1 MCPKNDYIYR
11 NDIIDAMSFYDIL
24 TIVIFLGLPVV
35 SAVISAKEKKNKS
48 KKPLQGGQEH
58 GEDIKD
64 IFKSI
69 LAEMNGE
76 TTAQQ
81 DEDPEEAP
89 SRPWQEPVVEDDE
102 KPSMP
107 WEEPVVDDEPSPGT
121 VTETPSWTEPV
132 MDAPARPKPWSEPVV
147 IDPKPAPAAVQ
158 APVVVAPVA
167 AAPVAENSGMRVRE
181 TAPRRP
187 EGLRPVSRKVEEVS
201 EKPVM
206 EKIDPKKLIIYD
218 AILNPKFKD

>member
-11 NDIIDAMSFYDIL
+11 NDIIGVMSFYDIL

-64 IFKSI
+64 IFKRI

-76 TTAQQ
+76 TTAPQ
-81 DEDPEEAP
+81 DEKPEEEP

-102 KPSMP
+102 EPSMT
-107 WEEPVVDDEPSPGT
+107 WEEPVL
-121 VTETPSWTEPV
+121 ETPSQT
-132 MDAPARPKPWSEPVV
+132 KPWSEPVV

-187 EGLRPVSRKVEEVS
+187 EGLRPASRKVEEVS

>member
-1 MCPKNDYIYR
+1 
-11 NDIIDAMSFYDIL
+11 MSFYDIL

-76 TTAQQ
+76 TTAPQ
-81 DEDPEEAP
+81 DEDPEEEP
-89 SRPWQEPVVEDDE
+89 SRPWQEPVVEDE
-102 KPSMP
+102 MESSMP
-107 WEEPVVDDEPSPGT
+107 WVEPVVDDKPSPGT

-132 MDAPARPKPWSEPVV
+132 MDAPARPKPVV

-167 AAPVAENSGMRVRE
+167 AAPVSENSGVRVSE
-181 TAPRRP
+181 TETRRP
-187 EGLRPVSRKVEEVS
+187 EGLRPASRKVEEVS

>member
-1 MCPKNDYIYR
+1 
-11 NDIIDAMSFYDIL
+11 MSFYDIL

-81 DEDPEEAP
+81 DEDPEEEP

-102 KPSMP
+102 ESSMP
-107 WEEPVVDDEPSPGT
+107 WVEPVL
-121 VTETPSWTEPV
+121 ETPSQT
-132 MDAPARPKPWSEPVV
+132 KPWSEPVV

-158 APVVVAPVA
+158 APALA

-181 TAPRRP
+181 TETRRP
-187 EGLRPVSRKVEEVS
+187 EGLRPASRKVEEVS

>member
-1 MCPKNDYIYR
+1 
-11 NDIIDAMSFYDIL
+11 MSFYDIL

-76 TTAQQ
+76 TAVPQ
-81 DEDPEEAP
+81 DEDPEEEP

-102 KPSMP
+102 ETSMT
-107 WEEPVVDDEPSPGT
+107 WEEPVP
-121 VTETPSWTEPV
+121 ETPAQT
-132 MDAPARPKPWSEPVV
+132 KPWSEPVV

-158 APVVVAPVA
+158 APALA
-167 AAPVAENSGMRVRE
+167 AAPVVENSGMRVSE
-181 TAPRRP
+181 TATRRP
-187 EGLRPVSRKVEEVS
+187 EGLRPASRKVEEVS

>member
-1 MCPKNDYIYR
+1 
-11 NDIIDAMSFYDIL
+11 MSFYDIL
-24 TIVIFLGLPVV
+24 TIVIFLGLPMV

-58 GEDIKD
+58 GEDFKD

-76 TTAQQ
+76 TPARQ
-81 DEDPEEAP
+81 DEGPEEEP

-102 KPSMP
+102 EPSMP
-107 WEEPVVDDEPSPGT
+107 WEEPVP
-121 VTETPSWTEPV
+121 ETPSQT
-132 MDAPARPKPWSEPVV
+132 KPWSEPVV

-158 APVVVAPVA
+158 APALA

-181 TAPRRP
+181 TATRRP
-187 EGLRPVSRKVEEVS
+187 EGLRPASRKVEEVS

>member
-1 MCPKNDYIYR
+1 MCPKNDYIYQ

-76 TTAQQ
+76 TTAPQ
-81 DEDPEEAP
+81 DEDPEEEP

-102 KPSMP
+102 ESSMT
-107 WEEPVVDDEPSPGT
+107 WEEPVL
-121 VTETPSWTEPV
+121 ETPSQT
-132 MDAPARPKPWSEPVV
+132 KPWSEPVV

-187 EGLRPVSRKVEEVS
+187 EGLRPASRKVEEVS

>member
-76 TTAQQ
+76 TTAPQ
-81 DEDPEEAP
+81 DEEPEDVP

-102 KPSMP
+102 EPSMP
-107 WEEPVVDDEPSPGT
+107 WEEPVL
-121 VTETPSWTEPV
+121 ETPSQT
-132 MDAPARPKPWSEPVV
+132 KPWSEPVV

-181 TAPRRP
+181 TAPGRP

>member
-1 MCPKNDYIYR
+1 
-11 NDIIDAMSFYDIL
+11 MSFYDIL

-58 GEDIKD
+58 GEDFKD

-76 TTAQQ
+76 TTAPK
-81 DEDPEEAP
+81 DVRSEEEP

-102 KPSMP
+102 EPSMP
-107 WEEPVVDDEPSPGT
+107 WEEPVVEDECPSGQAPDARPWKEP
-121 VTETPSWTEPV
+121 VPETPAQP
-132 MDAPARPKPWSEPVV
+132 RPWSEPVV

-158 APVVVAPVA
+158 APVV

-181 TAPRRP
+181 TAPSRP

>member
-11 NDIIDAMSFYDIL
+11 NDIIGVMSFYDIL

-76 TTAQQ
+76 TTAPQY
-81 DEDPEEAP
+81 EKPEEEP

-102 KPSMP
+102 ESSMP
-107 WEEPVVDDEPSPGT
+107 WEEPVP
-121 VTETPSWTEPV
+121 ETP
-132 MDAPARPKPWSEPVV
+132 ARTKPWSEPVV

-158 APVVVAPVA
+158 APALA

-181 TAPRRP
+181 TETRRP
-187 EGLRPVSRKVEEVS
+187 EGLRPASRKVEGVS

>member
-81 DEDPEEAP
+81 DEDPEEEP

-102 KPSMP
+102 ELSMT
-107 WEEPVVDDEPSPGT
+107 WEEPVL
-121 VTETPSWTEPV
+121 ETPSQTE
-132 MDAPARPKPWSEPVV
+132 PWSEPVV

-158 APVVVAPVA
+158 APALA

-181 TAPRRP
+181 TETRRP
-187 EGLRPVSRKVEEVS
+187 EGLRPASRKVEEVS

>member
-76 TTAQQ
+76 TTAPQ
-81 DEDPEEAP
+81 DEKPEEEP

-102 KPSMP
+102 EPSMP
-107 WEEPVVDDEPSPGT
+107 WEEPVL
-121 VTETPSWTEPV
+121 ETPSQT
-132 MDAPARPKPWSEPVV
+132 KPWSEPVV

-158 APVVVAPVA
+158 APALA

-181 TAPRRP
+181 TETRRP
-187 EGLRPVSRKVEEVS
+187 EGLRPASRKVEGVS

>member
-48 KKPLQGGQEH
+48 KKPLQGGKEH

-76 TTAQQ
+76 TTAPQ
-81 DEDPEEAP
+81 DEKPEEEP
-89 SRPWQEPVVEDDE
+89 SRPWQVPVVEDDE

-107 WEEPVVDDEPSPGT
+107 WEEPVVEDECPSGQTPDARPWKEP
-121 VTETPSWTEPV
+121 VLETP
-132 MDAPARPKPWSEPVV
+132 AP
-147 IDPKPAPAAVQ
+147 
-158 APVVVAPVA
+158 VVAPVA

-181 TAPRRP
+181 TETRRP
-187 EGLRPVSRKVEEVS
+187 EGLRPASRKVEEVS

>member
-76 TTAQQ
+76 TTAPQ
-81 DEDPEEAP
+81 DEDPEEEP

-102 KPSMP
+102 EPSMP
-107 WEEPVVDDEPSPGT
+107 WEEPVL
-121 VTETPSWTEPV
+121 ETPSQTE
-132 MDAPARPKPWSEPVV
+132 PWSEPVV

-187 EGLRPVSRKVEEVS
+187 EGLRPASRKVEEVS

>member
-1 MCPKNDYIYR
+1 
-11 NDIIDAMSFYDIL
+11 MSFYDIL

-76 TTAQQ
+76 TTAPQ
-81 DEDPEEAP
+81 DEKPEEEP

-102 KPSMP
+102 EPSMP
-107 WEEPVVDDEPSPGT
+107 WEEPVL
-121 VTETPSWTEPV
+121 ETPSQTE
-132 MDAPARPKPWSEPVV
+132 PWSEPVV

-158 APVVVAPVA
+158 APALA

-187 EGLRPVSRKVEEVS
+187 EGLRPASRKVEEVS

>member
-1 MCPKNDYIYR
+1 
-11 NDIIDAMSFYDIL
+11 MSFYDIL

-48 KKPLQGGQEH
+48 KKPLRGGQEH

-81 DEDPEEAP
+81 DEDPEEEP
-89 SRPWQEPVVEDDE
+89 SRPWQEPVVEDDDE
-102 KPSMP
+102 PSMP
-107 WEEPVVDDEPSPGT
+107 WE
-121 VTETPSWTEPV
+121 
-132 MDAPARPKPWSEPVV
+132 EPVV

-181 TAPRRP
+181 TETRRP

>member
-76 TTAQQ
+76 TTAPQ
-81 DEDPEEAP
+81 DEKPEEVS
-89 SRPWQEPVVEDDE
+89 SRPWQEPVVDDDE
-102 KPSMP
+102 EPSMP
-107 WEEPVVDDEPSPGT
+107 WEEPVL
-121 VTETPSWTEPV
+121 ETPSQT
-132 MDAPARPKPWSEPVV
+132 KPWSEPVV

-181 TAPRRP
+181 TETRRP
-187 EGLRPVSRKVEEVS
+187 EGLRPASRKVEEVS

>member
-11 NDIIDAMSFYDIL
+11 NDIIGVMSFYDIL

-76 TTAQQ
+76 TPAPQ
-81 DEDPEEAP
+81 DEIPEEEP

-102 KPSMP
+102 EPSMP

-132 MDAPARPKPWSEPVV
+132 MDAPARTKPWSEPVV

-167 AAPVAENSGMRVRE
+167 ENSGMRVRE
-181 TAPRRP
+181 TETRRP
-187 EGLRPVSRKVEEVS
+187 EGLRPVSRKVDEVS

>member
-1 MCPKNDYIYR
+1 MAKVAGRFPTCPKNDYIYR
-11 NDIIDAMSFYDIL
+11 NDIIGVMSFYDIL

-76 TTAQQ
+76 TTAPQ
-81 DEDPEEAP
+81 DEKTEEEP
-89 SRPWQEPVVEDDE
+89 SRPWQ
-102 KPSMP
+102 
-107 WEEPVVDDEPSPGT
+107 
-121 VTETPSWTEPV
+121 
-132 MDAPARPKPWSEPVV
+132 EPVV

-167 AAPVAENSGMRVRE
+167 AAPVAENSGMRVSE
-181 TAPRRP
+181 TATRRP
-187 EGLRPVSRKVEEVS
+187 EGLRPASRKVEEVS

>member
-58 GEDIKD
+58 REDIKD

-76 TTAQQ
+76 TTAPQ
-81 DEDPEEAP
+81 DEKPEEEP

-102 KPSMP
+102 EPSMP
-107 WEEPVVDDEPSPGT
+107 WEEPVL
-121 VTETPSWTEPV
+121 ETPSQTE
-132 MDAPARPKPWSEPVV
+132 PWSEPVV

-181 TAPRRP
+181 TETRRP
-187 EGLRPVSRKVEEVS
+187 EGLRPASRKVEEVS

>member
-1 MCPKNDYIYR
+1 
-11 NDIIDAMSFYDIL
+11 MSFYDIL

-69 LAEMNGE
+69 LAEMNGG
-76 TTAQQ
+76 TAVPQ
-81 DEDPEEAP
+81 DEDPEEEP

-102 KPSMP
+102 ETSMT
-107 WEEPVVDDEPSPGT
+107 WEEPVP
-121 VTETPSWTEPV
+121 ETPAQT
-132 MDAPARPKPWSEPVV
+132 KPWSEPVV

-158 APVVVAPVA
+158 APALA

-181 TAPRRP
+181 TETRRP
-187 EGLRPVSRKVEEVS
+187 EGLRPASRKVEEVS

>member
-76 TTAQQ
+76 TAVPQ
-81 DEDPEEAP
+81 DEDPEEEP

-102 KPSMP
+102 ETSMT
-107 WEEPVVDDEPSPGT
+107 WEEPVP
-121 VTETPSWTEPV
+121 ETPAQT
-132 MDAPARPKPWSEPVV
+132 KPWSEPVV

-158 APVVVAPVA
+158 APALA

-181 TAPRRP
+181 TETRRP
-187 EGLRPVSRKVEEVS
+187 EGLRPASRKVEEVS

>member
-1 MCPKNDYIYR
+1 
-11 NDIIDAMSFYDIL
+11 MSFYDIL

-76 TTAQQ
+76 TTAPQ
-81 DEDPEEAP
+81 DEDSEEKP

-102 KPSMP
+102 EPSMP
-107 WEEPVVDDEPSPGT
+107 WEEPVP
-121 VTETPSWTEPV
+121 ETPAQP
-132 MDAPARPKPWSEPVV
+132 RPWSEPVV

-158 APVVVAPVA
+158 APVV

-181 TAPRRP
+181 TAPSRP
-187 EGLRPVSRKVEEVS
+187 EGLRPASRKVEEVS

>member
-1 MCPKNDYIYR
+1 
-11 NDIIDAMSFYDIL
+11 MSFYDIL

-76 TTAQQ
+76 TTAPQ
-81 DEDPEEAP
+81 DEKPEEEP

-102 KPSMP
+102 EPSMP
-107 WEEPVVDDEPSPGT
+107 WEEPVPEI
-121 VTETPSWTEPV
+121 
-132 MDAPARPKPWSEPVV
+132 PAQTKPWSEPVV

-158 APVVVAPVA
+158 APALA

-181 TAPRRP
+181 TAPSRP
-187 EGLRPVSRKVEEVS
+187 EGLSPASRKVEEVS

>member
-11 NDIIDAMSFYDIL
+11 NDIIGVMSIYDIF

-81 DEDPEEAP
+81 DEDPEEEP

-102 KPSMP
+102 EPSMP
-107 WEEPVVDDEPSPGT
+107 WEEPVPEI
-121 VTETPSWTEPV
+121 
-132 MDAPARPKPWSEPVV
+132 PAQTKPWSEPVV

-158 APVVVAPVA
+158 APVVAPVA
-167 AAPVAENSGMRVRE
+167 TAPVAENSGMRVRE

-187 EGLRPVSRKVEEVS
+187 EGLRPASRKVEEVS

>member
-76 TTAQQ
+76 TTAPQ
-81 DEDPEEAP
+81 DEKPEEEP

-102 KPSMP
+102 EPSM
-107 WEEPVVDDEPSPGT
+107 
-121 VTETPSWTEPV
+121 
-132 MDAPARPKPWSEPVV
+132 PWSEPVV

-167 AAPVAENSGMRVRE
+167 SAPVAENSGMRVRE
-181 TAPRRP
+181 TETRRP
-187 EGLRPVSRKVEEVS
+187 EGLRPASRKVEGVS

>member
-1 MCPKNDYIYR
+1 
-11 NDIIDAMSFYDIL
+11 MSFYDIL

-76 TTAQQ
+76 TAAPK
-81 DEDPEEAP
+81 DVRSEEEP

-102 KPSMP
+102 EPSML
-107 WEEPVVDDEPSPGT
+107 
-121 VTETPSWTEPV
+121 
-132 MDAPARPKPWSEPVV
+132 WSEPVV

-167 AAPVAENSGMRVRE
+167 ENSGMRVRE
-181 TAPRRP
+181 TAPSRP
-187 EGLRPVSRKVEEVS
+187 EGLRPASRKVEEVS

>member
-1 MCPKNDYIYR
+1 
-11 NDIIDAMSFYDIL
+11 MSFYDIL

-81 DEDPEEAP
+81 NEDPEEEP
-89 SRPWQEPVVEDDE
+89 SRPWQEPVVEYDE
-102 KPSMP
+102 ESSMT
-107 WEEPVVDDEPSPGT
+107 WEEPVL
-121 VTETPSWTEPV
+121 ETPSQT
-132 MDAPARPKPWSEPVV
+132 KPWSEPVV

-158 APVVVAPVA
+158 APALA
-167 AAPVAENSGMRVRE
+167 AAPVAENSGMRVSE
-181 TAPRRP
+181 TATRRP
-187 EGLRPVSRKVEEVS
+187 EGLRPASRKVEEVS

>member
-76 TTAQQ
+76 TTAPQ
-81 DEDPEEAP
+81 DEDPEEEP

-102 KPSMP
+102 ESSMT
-107 WEEPVVDDEPSPGT
+107 WEEPVL
-121 VTETPSWTEPV
+121 ETPSQT
-132 MDAPARPKPWSEPVV
+132 KPWSEPVV

-158 APVVVAPVA
+158 APALA

-181 TAPRRP
+181 TAPSRP
-187 EGLRPVSRKVEEVS
+187 EGLRPASRKVEEVS

>member
-1 MCPKNDYIYR
+1 
-11 NDIIDAMSFYDIL
+11 MSFYDIL

-81 DEDPEEAP
+81 DEKTEEEP

-102 KPSMP
+102 EPSMT
-107 WEEPVVDDEPSPGT
+107 WEEPVP
-121 VTETPSWTEPV
+121 ETPSQT
-132 MDAPARPKPWSEPVV
+132 KPWSEPVV

-181 TAPRRP
+181 TAPSRP
-187 EGLRPVSRKVEEVS
+187 EGLRPASRKVEEVS

>member
-1 MCPKNDYIYR
+1 
-11 NDIIDAMSFYDIL
+11 MSFYDIL

-76 TTAQQ
+76 TTAPQ
-81 DEDPEEAP
+81 DEKPEEEP

-102 KPSMP
+102 EPSMT
-107 WEEPVVDDEPSPGT
+107 WEEPVPEI
-121 VTETPSWTEPV
+121 
-132 MDAPARPKPWSEPVV
+132 PAQTKPWSEPVV

-158 APVVVAPVA
+158 APALA
-167 AAPVAENSGMRVRE
+167 AAPVAENSGMRVSE

-187 EGLRPVSRKVEEVS
+187 EGLRPASRKVEEVS

>member
-1 MCPKNDYIYR
+1 
-11 NDIIDAMSFYDIL
+11 MSFYDIF
-24 TIVIFLGLPVV
+24 TIVIFLGLPMV

-58 GEDIKD
+58 GEDFKD

-76 TTAQQ
+76 TPARQ
-81 DEDPEEAP
+81 DEDPEEEP
-89 SRPWQEPVVEDDE
+89 SRPWQE
-102 KPSMP
+102 
-107 WEEPVVDDEPSPGT
+107 
-121 VTETPSWTEPV
+121 
-132 MDAPARPKPWSEPVV
+132 
-147 IDPKPAPAAVQ
+147 
-158 APVVVAPVA
+158 
-167 AAPVAENSGMRVRE
+167 PVAENSGMRVRE
-181 TAPRRP
+181 TAPCRP
-187 EGLRPVSRKVEEVS
+187 EGLRPASRKVEDVS

>member
-1 MCPKNDYIYR
+1 
-11 NDIIDAMSFYDIL
+11 MSFYDIL

-76 TTAQQ
+76 TPARQ
-81 DEDPEEAP
+81 DEDPEEEP

-102 KPSMP
+102 EPSMP
-107 WEEPVVDDEPSPGT
+107 WEEPVVEDECPSGQSPDARPWKEP
-121 VTETPSWTEPV
+121 VLETPSQT
-132 MDAPARPKPWSEPVV
+132 KPWSEPVV

-181 TAPRRP
+181 TETRRP
-187 EGLRPVSRKVEEVS
+187 EGLRPASRKVEEVS

>member
-35 SAVISAKEKKNKS
+35 SAIISAKEKKNKS

-81 DEDPEEAP
+81 DEDPEEEP

-102 KPSMP
+102 EPSMT
-107 WEEPVVDDEPSPGT
+107 WEEPVL
-121 VTETPSWTEPV
+121 ETPSQTE
-132 MDAPARPKPWSEPVV
+132 PWSEPVV

-158 APVVVAPVA
+158 APALA

-187 EGLRPVSRKVEEVS
+187 EGLRPASRKVEEVS

>member
-11 NDIIDAMSFYDIL
+11 NDIIGVMSFYDIL

-76 TTAQQ
+76 TTAPQ
-81 DEDPEEAP
+81 DEKPEEEP

-102 KPSMP
+102 ELSMP
-107 WEEPVVDDEPSPGT
+107 WEEPVPEIPSQT
-121 VTETPSWTEPV
+121 
-132 MDAPARPKPWSEPVV
+132 KPWSEPVV
-147 IDPKPAPAAVQ
+147 LDPKPAPAAVQ

-181 TAPRRP
+181 TETRRP
-187 EGLRPVSRKVEEVS
+187 EGLRPASRKVEEVS

>member
-11 NDIIDAMSFYDIL
+11 NDIIGVMSFYDIL

-58 GEDIKD
+58 GEDFKD

-76 TTAQQ
+76 TTARQ
-81 DEDPEEAP
+81 DKDPEEEL

-102 KPSMP
+102 EPSMP

-121 VTETPSWTEPV
+121 VTGPEPV

-167 AAPVAENSGMRVRE
+167 AAPVAENSGMRVSE
-181 TAPRRP
+181 TATRRP
-187 EGLRPVSRKVEEVS
+187 EGLRPALRKVEEVS

>member
-1 MCPKNDYIYR
+1 MSKVDGRFPTCPKNDYIYR
-11 NDIIDAMSFYDIL
+11 NDIIGAMSFYDIL

-58 GEDIKD
+58 GEDMKD

-81 DEDPEEAP
+81 DEDPEEEP

-102 KPSMP
+102 GPSMP
-107 WEEPVVDDEPSPGT
+107 WEEPVL
-121 VTETPSWTEPV
+121 ETPSQT
-132 MDAPARPKPWSEPVV
+132 KPWSEPVV

-181 TAPRRP
+181 TATSRP
-187 EGLRPVSRKVEEVS
+187 EGLRPASRKVEEVS

>member
-1 MCPKNDYIYR
+1 MAKVAGRFPTCPKNDYIYR
-11 NDIIDAMSFYDIL
+11 NDIIGVMSFYDIL

-76 TTAQQ
+76 TPARQ
-81 DEDPEEAP
+81 DEKPDEEP

-102 KPSMP
+102 EPSMP
-107 WEEPVVDDEPSPGT
+107 WEEPVL
-121 VTETPSWTEPV
+121 ETPSQT
-132 MDAPARPKPWSEPVV
+132 KPWSEPVV

-167 AAPVAENSGMRVRE
+167 AAPVAENSGMHVRE

>member
-11 NDIIDAMSFYDIL
+11 NDIIGAMSFYDIL

-81 DEDPEEAP
+81 DEDPEEEP

-102 KPSMP
+102 ESSMT
-107 WEEPVVDDEPSPGT
+107 WEEPVP
-121 VTETPSWTEPV
+121 ETPSQT
-132 MDAPARPKPWSEPVV
+132 KPWSEPVV

-158 APVVVAPVA
+158 APALA
-167 AAPVAENSGMRVRE
+167 AAPVVENSGMRVRE
-181 TAPRRP
+181 TETRRP
-187 EGLRPVSRKVEEVS
+187 EGLRPASRKVEEVS

>member
-11 NDIIDAMSFYDIL
+11 NDIIGVMSFYDIL

-76 TTAQQ
+76 TTAPQ
-81 DEDPEEAP
+81 DEKPEEEP

-102 KPSMP
+102 EPSMP
-107 WEEPVVDDEPSPGT
+107 WEEPVL
-121 VTETPSWTEPV
+121 ETPSQT
-132 MDAPARPKPWSEPVV
+132 KPWSEPVV

-158 APVVVAPVA
+158 APALA

-187 EGLRPVSRKVEEVS
+187 EGLRPASRKVEEVS